1 MKVDEV
7 IGFLAPIF
15 LIGICVLLAMGYS
28 DIVYDYVGTLY
39 VWVVLFGVV
48 LFYRMLYLVCGGE
61 NNITLSTIV
70 WILAVVIFGAC
81 IALSKSYPDIMYYS
95 GKSLIWFVGE
105 GVILVYFG
113 MYYQNWWN
121 AYKAD

>member
-28 DIVYDYVGTLY
+28 DIVYDYVGT
-39 VWVVLFGVV
+39 V

-81 IALSKSYPDIMYYS
+81 ISLSKSYPDIMYYS